1 MGLWYRSD
9 WVNPFGDTHYNWI
22 DFAFIHLSGEFDNR
36 FGNIEFHAALL
47 GFHVG
52 GQWNVGRGDVELQS
66 SLKKMMDEV
75 RSGDARISISLSEY
89 NSLKSRAGAGDESA

>member
-1 MGLWYRSD
+1 MGLWFNSD
-9 WVNPFGDTHYNWI
+9 WVNPFGETRYNWI
-22 DFAFIHLSGEFDNR
+22 DFTLIRVSGEFDNR
-36 FGNIEFHAALL
+36 FGNIEFHVALL

-75 RSGDARISISLSEY
+75 RSGEARISISLSEY
-89 NSLKSRAGAGDESA
+89 NDLKQRAGESE